1 MPGSSIE
8 IELTLGRNPLFSKLP
23 EKERADISR
32 LASQETVKAGTILA
46 VQGRS
51 DIDRVYIIEK
61 GYLELYYD
69 NKGQKLLSG
78 TLEPGDIFGGICI
91 LMNGGVSPRT
101 SRVQTDCK
109 LVILNKKVF
118 LDICDRH
125 KGFREYFVD
134 RFSQRMLNES
144 YASILTTSQAL
155 HMLSGTI
162 PFSFLPQKVLET
174 VATEISLVKYSAQTV
189 LFIQD
194 RSTVDYL
201 YILQKGSAERYF
213 EERDQRIL
221 KAVLSEGDIIGGISI
236 LLNNGISVRTLRT
249 TEETSFY
256 ILPRNRF
263 KRLCEKYAA
272 FSDYFTDTFGKR
284 MLDRS
289 YAAIVAQSLRP
300 KEEELRVFNLDISG
314 IYTKKIVTCEED
326 TSIRKA
332 ALEMSRKKC
341 SSIFIKDKGGSVCGV
356 VTDNDL
362 RTKVI
367 AAGHDTSNPV
377 TDIMSTPL
385 AVIQDRA
392 TVFEAL
398 MAMMQKGI
406 KHLAV
411 ENAAEK
417 VVGVITNQDLLKVQ
431 GQSPLIL
438 IKEINEAKS
447 VAEIVNKHEKL
458 PKMIQGLINVGAKG
472 DNVTRLITT
481 LSDAILKKVIQLT
494 LEESDPPP
502 VKFVFM
508 VLGSEGRK
516 EQTLKT
522 DQDNAIIFEDVPAEK
537 LKAVK
542 AYFLELGEKICRRL
556 DRAGYAFCEGGIMA
570 KNPEW
575 CLSLSE
581 WQQRF
586 MTWIHAPEPEALLR
600 SSIFFDFR
608 GGYGEMGLIEELR
621 SFLFKSLKGWPGFFR
636 HLSENAIYFKP
647 PIGFFRNFVV
657 ESKGEHKDAFDIKRA
672 MMPIVDFAR
681 IYALKNRIEETNTL
695 ARLRL
700 LYQTKTLKWSEFH
713 EIEQAYSFLMQLR
726 FVRQISAIIDEKR
739 PPDNYVKPKKLSR
752 IEQTLL
758 KEIFNRIEKIQTKL
772 DFDFIGM
779 P

>member
-8 IELTLGRNPLFSKLP
+8 IELTLGRNPPFSKLP

-32 LASQETVKAGTILA
+32 LASQETVKTGTILA

-69 NKGQKLLSG
+69 NKGQKLLSR
-78 TLEPGDIFGGICI
+78 TLKPGDIFGGICI
-91 LMNGGVSPRT
+91 LMNGGVSART
-101 SRVQTDCK
+101 TRAQTDCK
-109 LVILNKKVF
+109 LVILDKKVF
-118 LDICDRH
+118 LDICDRY

-134 RFSQRMLNES
+134 RFSERILNES
-144 YASILTTSQAL
+144 YASILTAGQAL
-155 HMLSGTI
+155 NMLSGII
-162 PFSFLPQKVLET
+162 PFSFLPEEALEA
-174 VATEISLVKYSAQTV
+174 VAAEISLVKYSAETV

-201 YILQKGSAERYF
+201 YILQKGAAERYY
-213 EERDQRIL
+213 EEKNRQIL
-221 KAVLSEGDIIGGISI
+221 KAVLSEGDLYGGISM

-249 TEETSFY
+249 MEKTSFY
-256 ILPRNRF
+256 ILPRKRF
-263 KRLCEKYAA
+263 KQLCEKYAA

-300 KEEELRVFNLDISG
+300 KDEDLRVFNLDISG
-314 IYTKKIVTCEED
+314 LYTKEILNCD
-326 TSIRKA
+326 GDISIRKA
-332 ALEMSRKKC
+332 AVEMSRRKC
-341 SSIFIKDKGGSVCGV
+341 SSIFVKDKSGSICGV

-362 RTKVI
+362 RSKVI
-367 AAGHDTSNPV
+367 AAGYDTSRPV
-377 TDIMSTPL
+377 KDIMSTPL
-385 AVIQDRA
+385 VVIQERA

-417 VVGVITNQDLLKVQ
+417 VVGVITSQDLLKVQ

-438 IKEINEAKS
+438 IKEINDAKS
-447 VAEIVNKHEKL
+447 VAEIVDKHEKL
-458 PKMIQGLINVGAKG
+458 PRMIQSLINAGAKG

-481 LSDAILKKVIQLT
+481 LSDAILKKVIHFT

-542 AYFLELGEKICRRL
+542 AYFLQLGEKICRRL
-556 DRAGYAFCEGGIMA
+556 DRAGYAFCKGGIMA

-575 CLSLSE
+575 CLSLSG
-581 WQQRF
+581 WQNKF
-586 MTWIHAPEPEALLR
+586 KEWIHAPEPETLLH

-608 GGYGEMGLIEELR
+608 GGYGEMGLIDELR
-621 SFLFKSLKGWPGFFR
+621 SFLFGSLSGWPGFFR

-657 ESKGEHKDAFDIKRA
+657 ESKGEHKNAFDIKRA

-681 IYALKNRIEETNTL
+681 IYALKNRIDETNTL
-695 ARLRL
+695 ERLRL
-700 LYQTKTLKWSEFH
+700 LYQARTLKWSELH
-713 EIEQAYSFLMQLR
+713 DLEQAYSFLMQLR

-739 PPDNYVKPKKLSR
+739 PPDNYIKPKKLSP

-758 KEIFNRIEKIQTKL
+758 KEIFKRIEKFQAKL
-772 DFDFIGM
+772 DFDFIGR